1 MSSDTANTNP
11 RRVRVGLPA
20 AIVKR
25 LDDYIIRGY
34 FGSREEALRF
44 ALAIIDEEIGDR
56 AVDLKTLAQLRAERA
71 RLRLREN
78 PENVG
83 R

>member
-1 MSSDTANTNP
+1 MSNDTPNTKS
-11 RRVRVGLPA
+11 VRVWLPA
-20 AIVKR
+20 SIVKR

-44 ALAIIDEEIGDR
+44 ALQLVDEEIGDR
-56 AVDLKTLAQLRAERA
+56 AVDLKALAQLRAER
-71 RLRLREN
+71 RRRREN

>member
-1 MSSDTANTNP
+1 MSSDTPNT
-11 RRVRVGLPA
+11 RSVRVWLPA
-20 AIVKR
+20 SIVKR
-25 LDDYIIRGY
+25 LDDYVARGY

-56 AVDLKTLAQLRAERA
+56 AVDLKALAQLRAER
-71 RLRLREN
+71 RRRREN

-83 R
+83 K

>member
-1 MSSDTANTNP
+1 MSNDTPNTKS
-11 RRVRVGLPA
+11 VRVWLPA
-20 AIVKR
+20 SIVKR
-25 LDDYIIRGY
+25 LDDYIARGY

-44 ALAIIDEEIGDR
+44 ALQLVDEEIGDR

-71 RLRLREN
+71 RLRRREN

>member
-1 MSSDTANTNP
+1 MSSDTPNTKS
-11 RRVRVGLPA
+11 VRVWLPA
-20 AIVKR
+20 SIVKK
-25 LDDYIIRGY
+25 LDDYIARGY

-44 ALAIIDEEIGDR
+44 ALQLVDEEIGDR

-71 RLRLREN
+71 RLRRREN

-83 R
+83 M

>member
-1 MSSDTANTNP
+1 MSNDTPNTKS
-11 RRVRVGLPA
+11 VRVWLPA
-20 AIVKR
+20 SIVKR

-44 ALAIIDEEIGDR
+44 ALRLVDEEIGDR
-56 AVDLKTLAQLRAERA
+56 ADLDLKTLAQLRAERA
-71 RLRLREN
+71 SLRRREN
-78 PENVG
+78 PENVD

>member
-1 MSSDTANTNP
+1 MSNDTPNTKS
-11 RRVRVGLPA
+11 VRVWLPA
-20 AIVKR
+20 SIVKR

-56 AVDLKTLAQLRAERA
+56 AVDLKTLAQLRAER
-71 RLRLREN
+71 RRRREN

>member
-1 MSSDTANTNP
+1 MSNDTPNTKS
-11 RRVRVGLPA
+11 RVRVGLPA
-20 AIVKR
+20 SIVKR
-25 LDDYIIRGY
+25 LDDYIARGY

-56 AVDLKTLAQLRAERA
+56 AVDLKALAQLRAER
-71 RLRLREN
+71 RRRREN

>member
-1 MSSDTANTNP
+1 
-11 RRVRVGLPA
+11 
-20 AIVKR
+20 
-25 LDDYIIRGY
+25 LDNYIIRGY

-44 ALAIIDEEIGDR
+44 ALQLVDEEIGDR
-56 AVDLKTLAQLRAERA
+56 AVDLKALAQLRAER
-71 RLRLREN
+71 RRRREN